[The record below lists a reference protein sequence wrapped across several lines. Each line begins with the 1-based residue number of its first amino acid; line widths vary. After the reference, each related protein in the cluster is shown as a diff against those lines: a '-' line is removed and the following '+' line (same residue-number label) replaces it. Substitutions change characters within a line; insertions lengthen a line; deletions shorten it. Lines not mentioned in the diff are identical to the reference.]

1 VTDLIANNNPNKI
14 KAVWRSVKDMYI
26 DKNGFVPLDD
36 LVTCFYEQFPAAMEG
51 KSAVYF
57 FRKFASKQDKNLINY
72 RQCRTAI

>member
-1 VTDLIANNNPNKI
+1 MD
-14 KAVWRSVKDMYI
+14 I
-26 DKNGFVPLDD
+26 DKNGFVPLED

-72 RQCRTAI
+72 R